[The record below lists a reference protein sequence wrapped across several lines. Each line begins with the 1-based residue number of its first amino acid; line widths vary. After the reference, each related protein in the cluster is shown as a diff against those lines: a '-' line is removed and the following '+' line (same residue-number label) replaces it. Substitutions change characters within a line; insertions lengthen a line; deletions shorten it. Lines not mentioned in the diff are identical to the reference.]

1 MATSDNVT
9 DNVNIVSLSVV
20 KQGKVPV
27 EENFSKIYI
36 TQSEQKSCCVN
47 CIINLDNFDKK
58 ISQPLQRYTPNL
70 FIELFFLIFAKS
82 FNTLTVILY
91 LVLILFYSIFIAKNI
106 NIFLIPLIHVIIG
119 SLITLILKKIIGR
132 ERPILSVKKY
142 FEKVRTR
149 ETMESMP
156 SGDSLQSANF
166 AFMIIFYFEKKI
178 KFFSLCFIPLSM
190 IGRVFY
196 CCHYWFDCFV
206 GGFLGII
213 TSYGSY
219 FIINK
224 FNLNRF

>member
-1 MATSDNVT
+1 MAST
-9 DNVNIVSLSVV
+9 DNVNVISLDVV
-20 KQGKVPV
+20 KQEKVPV
-27 EENFSKIYI
+27 EESFSKIYI
-36 TQSEQKSCCVN
+36 TQIEPKSCCGK
-47 CIINLDNFDKK
+47 CISNLDNFDKK
-58 ISQPLQRYTPNL
+58 ISQPLQGYTPNL
-70 FIELFFLIFAKS
+70 FVELFFLIFAKS

-91 LVLILFYSIFIAKNI
+91 LILLFIYSVFILKNIKIFI
-106 NIFLIPLIHVIIG
+106 IPLIHVIIG
-119 SLITLILKKIIGR
+119 ALITLILKKIIGR
-132 ERPILSVKKY
+132 ERPNLSAKKY

-149 ETMESMP
+149 ETSESMP
-156 SGDSLQSANF
+156 SGDCLQSANF

-206 GGFLGII
+206 GAFLGII

-224 FNLNRF
+224 FNLNKF